1 MYLQRWHGWCHV
13 KLLPSGRVLCT
24 PCNPAPCHFMQSHIR
39 QVLVCLA
46 VTCQLHFWQSDWDLL
61 HATAVTQGWNGYWNK
76 SQHIKL
82 TLPREENSPTVPA
95 GIWTQDLSVTN
106 LALPTTLSLLRSM
119 SDCLHVWT
127 CVLWFRHSL
136 HLGQTQ
142 CGPGQSTDWFSL
154 FDWLGEWL
162 IDWLIGSL
170 MGFWWLILI
179 GWSVGWLVCFHSLI
193 DCWSWLICCR
203 LILIGWLINRLTG
216 CLVDISV
223 NWLTGWLIN

>member
-1 MYLQRWHGWCHV
+1 MYLQCWHSWCHV
-13 KLLPSGRVLCT
+13 KLLLSGRVLCT
-24 PCNPAPCHFMQSHIR
+24 PCNHAPCHFMQSHIH

-127 CVLWFRHSL
+127 CLLWFRHSL

-162 IDWLIGSL
+162 INWLVDWFTDGFLMVDFDWLISWLTGLLSFFDWL
-170 MGFWWLILI
+170 LILI
-179 GWSVGWLVCFHSLI
+179 DLLSVNF
-193 DCWSWLICCR
+193 D
-203 LILIGWLINRLTG
+203 WLINRLTG